1 MGKGLGVGGGVHPAL
16 DVGLGAHLTVEG
28 VLSLVGSEVEFRS
41 LQEAVAEAVAVAEAE
56 ASTSAFST
64 N

>member
-1 MGKGLGVGGGVHPAL
+1 LGKGLGVGGGVHPAL

-41 LQEAVAEAVAVAEAE
+41 LQEAVAEAEAE
-56 ASTSAFST
+56 TSTSAFST